1 MASQHPLTLVTP
13 VLKEKYS
20 LMYDLLRTLKNDLE
34 AEKHEKFKSFDT
46 IHYARW
52 FIMDDVEKGMYG
64 NPENQGM
71 KLVFSVNYDG
81 PEDKLLTG
89 LSKEVGFYIDRIY
102 ECCEGYLPENE
113 RTVEN
118 RVAYLKQWR
127 EKASAFYKGAP
138 GISLIQIRNE
148 NKLRNYIRNLLDNH
162 SWKNKTAAQVHKLI
176 KDDVLSN
183 PEFEWVKTKVK
194 LPATNWPGMVLLAC
208 IILPLI
214 PVVIIWVL
222 IIEFFYERKDSHFEL
237 TRSQLNEGHIKKLEE
252 YEDHENQNQFTQ
264 LVVMKPGKM
273 RLITFKALML
283 FARGLIAFW
292 FRKGKLMGIPT
303 IHFARWVLFD
313 NNKRVLFFSNFDG
326 SWQQY
331 LGDFI
336 DQSGWGL
343 TGIFSNT
350 TNFPKTRFL
359 FTGGA
364 YDEEH
369 FLAWSRYTE
378 LQTQVWYCAYP
389 ELSIKNVNNNTKIRV
404 NLIKD
409 LSEKEA
415 TEFLKLI

>member
-1 MASQHPLTLVTP
+1 MAVQHPLTLVTP
-13 VLKEKYS
+13 VLKEKHAEIYGI
-20 LMYDLLRTLKNDLE
+20 LKKLHDDLE

-52 FIMDDVEKGMYG
+52 FIMDDKGMYG
-64 NPENQGM
+64 NPENQEM

-81 PEDKLLTG
+81 DQDDLLIG
-89 LSKEVGFYIDRIY
+89 LSGEAGYYIDYIY
-102 ECCEGYLPENE
+102 QNCEGYMPEAE
-113 RTVEN
+113 RTPEN
-118 RVAYLKQWR
+118 RVKYLLQWSL
-127 EKASAFYKGAP
+127 KAAAFYKGAP
-138 GISLIQIRNE
+138 GITLIQIRNE
-148 NKLRNYIRNLLDNH
+148 SKLRNYIRNILDTKDFKGKSASEIH
-162 SWKNKTAAQVHKLI
+162 KSIKN
-176 KDDVLSN
+176 DVLAK
-183 PEFEWVKTKVK
+183 PEFDWVKTRIK
-194 LPATNWPGMVLLAC
+194 LPGTNWPGMVLLGC
-208 IILPLI
+208 ILLALLPI
-214 PVVIIWVL
+214 VIIWVL
-222 IIEFFYERKDSHFEL
+222 MVQFFYERKDSYFQL
-237 TRSQLNEGHIKKLEE
+237 TRSQLDEGHIKKLEA
-252 YEDHENQNQFTQ
+252 YEDWENQNQFTQ
-264 LVVMKPGKM
+264 LVVMKPGKV

-283 FARGLIAFW
+283 FAKALIAFW
-292 FRKGKLMGIPT
+292 FTKGKLMGIPT

-313 NNKRVLFFSNFDG
+313 DNKRVLFFSNFDG

-389 ELSIKNVNNNTKIRV
+389 DLSIKNVNNNTRIRAHV
-404 NLIKD
+404 IED
-409 LSEKEA
+409 LNEKQA
-415 TEFLKLI
+415 QEFLKMI

>member
-1 MASQHPLTLVTP
+1 MAQQHPLTLVTP
-13 VLKEKYS
+13 VLKEKHAEMYS
-20 LMYDLLRTLKNDLE
+20 ILKKLREDLE

-52 FIMDDVEKGMYG
+52 FIMDDKGMYG
-64 NPENQGM
+64 NPENQEM

-81 PEDKLLTG
+81 DEDDLLIA
-89 LSKEVGFYIDRIY
+89 LSNEAGYYIDYIY
-102 ECCEGYLPENE
+102 QNCEGYMPENE
-113 RTVEN
+113 RTPAN
-118 RVAYLKQWR
+118 RVKYLLKWSN
-127 EKASAFYKGAP
+127 KASAFYKGAP
-138 GISLIQIRNE
+138 GITLVQIRNE
-148 NKLRNYIRNLLDNH
+148 SKLRNFVRDFLD
-162 SWKNKTAAQVHKLI
+162 SKNWDKKTAKEVHQEI
-176 KDDVLSN
+176 KDAVLAK
-183 PEFEWVKTKVK
+183 PEFEWVKQKIK

-208 IILPLI
+208 IILPLV

-222 IIEFFYERKDSHFEL
+222 IVEFFYERKDTHFEM
-237 TRSQLNEGHIKKLEE
+237 TRSTIPKDHIIKLEA
-252 YEDHENQNQFTQ
+252 YEDKENQNQFTQ
-264 LVVMKPGKM
+264 LCVMKPGKV

-283 FARGLIAFW
+283 FAKGLIAFW

-303 IHFARWVLFD
+303 IHFARWVLID

-350 TNFPKTRFL
+350 TNFPKTKFL

-389 ELSIKNVNNNTKIRV
+389 DLSIKNVNNNTRIRAHV
-404 NLIKD
+404 LQD
-409 LSEKEA
+409 LNEKQAE
-415 TEFLKLI
+415 EFLKMI